1 MAIEPGGRPL
11 VGQTDYQL
19 FRDFL
24 ERSCGILLGDDKEYL
39 VRSRIGRIMQEQ
51 GIETLGELAK
61 RLDSVQHRLLRKSV
75 LDAMTTNETMWF
87 RDGYPFDILRDRLLP
102 ELAKSKQKV
111 RIWSAACSSGQEP
124 YSISITVEEYLSS
137 QPAAFP
143 GGIEIMAT
151 DLSSLVLQQAQLGLY
166 AESALARGLSPERR
180 RRFFDPI
187 DGENYQLK
195 SSVRGRVSFRQINL
209 LEDFSSLG
217 SFNLIFCRNV
227 LLYFSMELKREI
239 LRRLRGR
246 LLPAGYLLLGASE
259 TTLDL
264 SHCYQMEYCNP
275 GVIHRAC

>member
-1 MAIEPGGRPL
+1 MAIEPGGRQL

-143 GGIEIMAT
+143 GGVEIMAT

-166 AESALARGLSPERR
+166 AEMCTGARLVARA
-180 RRFFDPI
+180 
-187 DGENYQLK
+187 QK
-195 SSVRGRVSFRQINL
+195 
-209 LEDFSSLG
+209 
-217 SFNLIFCRNV
+217 
-227 LLYFSMELKREI
+227 
-239 LRRLRGR
+239 
-246 LLPAGYLLLGASE
+246 
-259 TTLDL
+259 TLF
-264 SHCYQMEYCNP
+264 
-275 GVIHRAC
+275 